1 MLSESSGLWES
12 SHNLTQPLLRKGEEP
27 LWFEVGKPV
36 RVVPSLGFFAYFAV
50 HSQKSELLAML
61 SEIPPLIR
69 RNYVRP
75 KPIDLY
81 TMHEE
86 TLNGS

>member
-1 MLSESSGLWES
+1 M
-12 SHNLTQPLLRKGEEP
+12 
-27 LWFEVGKPV
+27 
-36 RVVPSLGFFAYFAV
+36 RVVPSFALFAYFAV

-69 RNYVRP
+69 RNYARP